1 MLQEYIKLN
10 YLEEENLC
18 REIFHQL
25 HYVGFMSK
33 GYSVGYSTPSVWSD
47 HTFKAN
53 VFLGKILRQGLSS
66 AFSV

>member
-25 HYVGFMSK
+25 HYVRFMSK
-33 GYSVGYSTPSVWSD
+33 GYSVGYSMPSVWSD
-47 HTFKAN
+47 HFYSECVSRENIKARAQ
-53 VFLGKILRQGLSS
+53 FC
-66 AFSV
+66 F